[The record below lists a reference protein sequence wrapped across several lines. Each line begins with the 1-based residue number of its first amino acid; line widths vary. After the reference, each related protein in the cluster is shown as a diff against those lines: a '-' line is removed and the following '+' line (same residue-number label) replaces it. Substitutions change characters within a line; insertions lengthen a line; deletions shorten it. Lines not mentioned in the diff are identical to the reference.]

1 MLRSRRWYPTHRSG
15 NRAAPWATTLA
26 AMMLL
31 VACSKEATAPSD
43 DSAPVIRLVTPAGWS
58 VLSGV
63 ARIDVVAEG
72 ARSLLLEIDDQSV
85 DTGTP
90 PNLAWD
96 TSRHAN
102 GAHRARL
109 IASNAAGSVDT
120 TLILVSDNPG
130 MGVAVL
136 LTPREIVVE
145 PAGELQFS
153 TRVLGTTD
161 QRTSWRLLPPVVG
174 STAWG
179 TLSNEGRY
187 IAPNG
192 LPNPPRVT
200 ILVASVADPSRVAA
214 ASVRIEGLFVEMSS
228 PVTSILLGQ
237 AVQLRAGVHGVENS
251 PLLWRVIDSPVH
263 GTISEMGLYQAPD
276 ILPDPPEAIVEAE
289 SVEHPGKLARLT
301 LLLRAPVV
309 PPPPPPPPVPV
320 VVTVAPTSV
329 DVLLASS
336 FHFEA
341 QVTGTEDPRVVW
353 TIDAGAAFGTI
364 DAAGIYHAPNT
375 LPDPPMATVR
385 ATSVVDTTSSAT
397 ALVQLQN
404 LVMIS
409 VSPSAATIQAG
420 DSLQFTATVLNTA
433 DTRVTWEL
441 SNNLEHGTISS
452 SGLYTAPPAAPFNPV
467 VLVIA
472 RSLADPSR
480 LATASVTI
488 RSAPPVPPQDE
499 SWLRLL
505 GDSGY
510 TAAQAC
516 DQAVEIALQA
526 LRLAAEK
533 NGGQVTTTG
542 WLRRVGNDL
551 VYEPDSTMSTLRIDG
566 ITDAELTV
574 NEFDLVSWGNYQNG
588 QLSLHTFLGS
598 LSCRL
603 TTSGGLDLRITR
615 SSHLSEQG
623 YVYDQFIRGSIPDGP
638 LSTIGVHHFG
648 THPGVS
654 FHFGNVDHHVTGE
667 VTTRDGYVLTLN
679 ESLQL
684 GFSEYCYAAPRSTHD
699 SWSQSFTNTLQSGP
713 FLFSLTGLIGGVVE
727 GNCGY
732 TTYAVRLDRW
742 VALGGLLRNG
752 VGYGGLDYTDSLEEG
767 RTPPGV
773 RLWLNSG
780 VSFGF
785 REPGLSRASQV
796 VTQPAW

>member
-1 MLRSRRWYPTHRSG
+1 MLRSRRWFLTHQYR
-15 NRAAPWATTLA
+15 NWATPWAITLA
-26 AMMLL
+26 TMMLL

-43 DSAPVIRLVTPAGWS
+43 DSPPVISLVTPAAWS

-72 ARSLLLEIDDQSV
+72 MRSLLLEVDDQSV
-85 DTGTP
+85 AIGTP

-96 TSRHAN
+96 TARHAN

-136 LTPREIVVE
+136 VTPRETVVE
-145 PAGELQFS
+145 PAGELQFKA
-153 TRVLGTTD
+153 RVLGTTD
-161 QRTSWRLLPPVVG
+161 QRTTWRLLPPLAG

-179 TLSNEGRY
+179 TLSDEGRY
-187 IAPNG
+187 LAPNG
-192 LPNPPRVT
+192 LPSPPRVT
-200 ILVASVADPSRVAA
+200 ILATSVADPSRVAA
-214 ASVRIEGLFVEMSS
+214 ASIRIEGHFVEMSS

-237 AVQLRAGVHGVENS
+237 TVQLRAGVHGVENS
-251 PLLWRVIDSPVH
+251 PLLWRVVESPVH
-263 GTISEMGLYQAPD
+263 GTISETGLYQAPD

-301 LLLRAPVV
+301 LLLRAPVI
-309 PPPPPPPPVPV
+309 PPPPVPV
-320 VVTVAPTSV
+320 VVTVTPTSIGV
-329 DVLLASS
+329 RLGSS
-336 FHFEA
+336 FLFEA
-341 QVTGTEDPRVVW
+341 QVTGTGDPRVVW
-353 TIDAGAAFGTI
+353 TVDGSAAFGTI

-375 LPDPPMATVR
+375 FPDPPMATVR

-397 ALVQLQN
+397 ALVQLLQDP
-404 LVMIS
+404 VMIS
-409 VSPSAATIQAG
+409 VSPSVATVEVGA
-420 DSLQFTATVLNTA
+420 SRQFTATVLNTT
-433 DTRVTWEL
+433 DSRVTWEI
-441 SNNLEHGTISS
+441 SNNVEHGFISS
-452 SGLYTAPPAAPFNPV
+452 SGLYTAPPTAPFNRV
-467 VLVIA
+467 MLVIA
-472 RSLADPSR
+472 RSLADPSK
-480 LATASVTI
+480 LASASVTI

-499 SWLRLL
+499 SWLGLL
-505 GDSGY
+505 GTSGY
-510 TAAQAC
+510 MAAQAC
-516 DQAVEIALQA
+516 DQAVNVALQA

-533 NGGQVTTTG
+533 NGNQVTTTG
-542 WLRRVGNDL
+542 RLRRVGNGL
-551 VYEPDSTMSTLRIDG
+551 VYEPDSTMTTLQIDG

-574 NEFDLVSWGNYQNG
+574 NEFDLVSWGDYQNG
-588 QLSLHTFLGS
+588 PLSLHTFLGS

-615 SSHLSEQG
+615 SSSLSEQG

-638 LSTIGVHHFG
+638 LRTIGVHHFG
-648 THPGVS
+648 NHPGVS
-654 FHFGNVDHHVTGE
+654 FHFGNVDHHITGG

-684 GFSEYCYAAPRSTHD
+684 GFSEYCYATPRSTYER
-699 SWSQSFTNTLQSGP
+699 WSQSFTNTIQSGP
-713 FLFSLTGLIGGVVE
+713 LLFSLTGLIGGVVE

-732 TTYAVRLDRW
+732 ASHAVQLDRW
-742 VALGGLLRNG
+742 IALGGLLRNG
-752 VGYGGLDYTDSLEEG
+752 VGYGGLYYTDTLDEG

-773 RLWLNSG
+773 RLWLNSR
-780 VSFGF
+780 VSYVF